1 MVSVISESDLI
12 LPDVVN
18 TALVTLFCRAQESR
32 SAGAIIRDPRAVDLA
47 EALLPSLSVSGLEL
61 HRTLARGEL
70 DRAMQAYVALRSR
83 KFDRVAGEFLERKAD
98 GWVVNLGCGLD
109 TRRWRLASDR
119 VLDLDL
125 PEMAALRRT
134 YLRDSPIS
142 ADVMSFDWMRDVRKQ
157 ACGPVLFLAEGLLMY
172 LSIGKVRELVLELR
186 KCFPGSELLAE
197 VFNEVWLDLKRRD
210 KIDRHLQ
217 DNLGFGAEARFVS
230 GLRESDDMEQ
240 WGEGIRLVGEWSF
253 VDENEPKLGRLRK
266 LRHFP
271 GFRKRQWVVH
281 YQLG

>member
-1 MVSVISESDLI
+1 MASATRPWCNSVARKDPE
-12 LPDVVN
+12 V
-18 TALVTLFCRAQESR
+18 RAWLNER
-32 SAGAIIRDPRAVDLA
+32 
-47 EALLPSLSVSGLEL
+47 
-61 HRTLARGEL
+61 
-70 DRAMQAYVALRSR
+70 
-83 KFDRVAGEFLERKAD
+83 ERKHIPLIQ
-98 GWVVNLGCGLD
+98 NLIKNQQENKGEAIFEIPLG
-109 TRRWRLASDR
+109 TWF
-119 VLDLDL
+119 LDL

-142 ADVMSFDWMRDVRKQ
+142 ADVMSFDWMRDVREQ